1 MWELSASE
9 LLAGYRSRELTPPD
23 VVAALAERIDALDG
37 ALGSFTTVCGA
48 RALEEAAAAER
59 AYARGEARPLEGV
72 PFAAKDLIDSEGVR
86 TTYGSRIFKSHVPRS
101 DAPALAAVRAAG
113 GILLGKTQT
122 HEFAWGIT
130 SINEAMGSS
139 RNPWDPAR
147 VPGGSSGGSG
157 VAVAAG
163 FVPFALGT
171 DTGGSVRIPA
181 AFCGVVGMKP
191 SFGRVSVAGVWPLAP
206 SLDHVGAL
214 ARTPGDAALLL
225 GDPAPAP
232 AVATV
237 VVCPDLHLVP
247 LGAAQQRAYDAALEA
262 LATLG
267 AGIEERGLPEAEL
280 AGDAFRVVQLYEAGR
295 VHRGAG
301 LWPDRADDYGAD
313 VRRRLELSDTV
324 TEADY
329 SAALADVVRLRDGFA
344 GLLDDGA
351 LLVTPMSAVSPPAF
365 SDSEARRGFRQAVM
379 PYTWPHNLAGLPSC
393 AVRAG
398 FDDDGLPVG
407 VQIAAA
413 PGGDT
418 AVLAAVAALY
428 DATQDVQAPWPSL
441 SPQ

>member
-23 VVAALAERIDALDG
+23 VVAALAERIEAHDG
-37 ALGSFTTVCGA
+37 ALGSFTTVCA
-48 RALEEAAAAER
+48 ERALEEAAAAER

-86 TTYGSRIFKSHVPRS
+86 TTYGSRIFASHVPRR
-101 DAPALAAVRAAG
+101 DAPALAAVREAG

-171 DTGGSVRIPA
+171 DTGGSIRIPA

-206 SLDHVGAL
+206 SLDHVGTL

-225 GDPAPAP
+225 GDPPPVP

-237 VVCPDLHLVP
+237 AICPDLHFVP
-247 LGAAQQRAYDAALEA
+247 LGAAQQRAFDAALEA
-262 LATLG
+262 LAVAG
-267 AGIEERGLPEAEL
+267 AQIEERSLPEAGL
-280 AGDAFRVVQLYEAGR
+280 AGPAFRAVQAYEAGR

-301 LWPDRADDYGAD
+301 LWPERAADYGRD
-313 VRRRLELSDTV
+313 VRRRLEFTDTV

-344 GLLDDGA
+344 GLLGDGA
-351 LLVTPMSAVSPPAF
+351 LLVTPLSSVAPPPA
-365 SDSEARRGFRQAVM
+365 DDAEALQRSRDAVM

-407 VQIAAA
+407 VQVAAA

-418 AVLAAVAALY
+418 AVLAAAAALY
-428 DATQDVQAPWPSL
+428 DGTPDVQAPWPSL